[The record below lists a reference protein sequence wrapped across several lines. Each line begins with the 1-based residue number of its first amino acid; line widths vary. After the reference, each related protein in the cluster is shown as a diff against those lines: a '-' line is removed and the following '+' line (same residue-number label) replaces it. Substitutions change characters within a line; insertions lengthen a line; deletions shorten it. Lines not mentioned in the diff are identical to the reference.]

1 MFGDERLEL
10 AGQLGVT
17 TGGQFDLDP
26 LLERGKTQLA
36 QTRDR

>member
-1 MFGDERLEL
+1 MLGNERLEL

-17 TGGQFDLDP
+17 TGGQLGLDP

-36 QTRDR
+36 KTSDR